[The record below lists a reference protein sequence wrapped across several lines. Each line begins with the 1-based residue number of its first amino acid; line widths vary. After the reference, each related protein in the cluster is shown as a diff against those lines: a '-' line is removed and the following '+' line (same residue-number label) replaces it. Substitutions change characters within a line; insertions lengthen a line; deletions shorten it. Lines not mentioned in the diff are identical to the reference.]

1 MFSKIILALLF
12 FGLMILSH
20 EFGHFITARIF
31 KVGVLEFSVGMGPKL
46 ISKRSKKSNTL
57 YSLRALPIGG
67 FVSLEGEDKDIDSD
81 SSLSKKP
88 WWQRLIVLVA
98 GSFMNI
104 VTAVLVM
111 FILLSLSPYYPTTH
125 IADREGYSVISDSVL
140 ADYGVQDGDKILEID
155 GEKMNVWQDVSYKI
169 MTDGTKPLDMVLER
183 DGKKIYLDDVVFK
196 TAVVE
201 GILCGVVDFAPL
213 YREKTFGA
221 LLSEAFYQ
229 SFSTVKMILSSLVD
243 LVTGKYGLEA
253 VSGPVGT
260 VSVIAESAAAGVR
273 SLMYLFVFISMNL
286 GIFNLLPIPALDG
299 GRIFFVLLEALRGKP
314 IKPEHE
320 GYVHAIGMVLLL
332 AFMAV
337 VMVSDI
343 IKLT

>member
-1 MFSKIILALLF
+1 MFWKIILALLF

-20 EFGHFITARIF
+20 EFGHFITARLF
-31 KVGVLEFSVGMGPKL
+31 KVGVFEFAIGMGPKI
-46 ISKRSKKSNTL
+46 ISKRSKRSGTL

-67 FVSLEGEDKDIDSD
+67 FVSLEGEDSDVDSP
-81 SSLSKKP
+81 SSLSRKP

-104 VTAVLVM
+104 VTAVVVM
-111 FILLSLSPYYPTTH
+111 FILLSLSPFYPTTY
-125 IADREGYSVISDSVL
+125 IADREGYSVIADSVL
-140 ADYGVQDGDKILEID
+140 SDYGVQDGDKILEID

-169 MTDGTKPLDMVLER
+169 MTDGVKPLDILLER
-183 DGKKIYLDDVVFK
+183 DGEEILLTDVSFK
-196 TAVVE
+196 TEEVE

-213 YREKTFGA
+213 YREKT
-221 LLSEAFYQ
+221 LPSLISEAFYQ
-229 SFSTVKMILSSLVD
+229 SFSTVKMIISSLVD

-260 VSVIAESAAAGVR
+260 VTVIAESASQGIK
-273 SLMYLFVFISMNL
+273 SLMFLFVFISMNL

-320 GYVHAIGMVLLL
+320 GYVHAVGMVLLL

-343 IKLT
+343 IKLI